1 MKNKILLIYNKWKL
15 ERMISGNK
23 IKYEEIVR
31 QSQKVDKYL
40 NIEWK
45 RINAKFNAI
54 AERK

>member
-23 IKYEEIVR
+23 IKHEEIVR
-31 QSQKVDKYL
+31 QSQMVDKYL
-40 NIEWK
+40 NIELE